1 MLFKEVANA
10 SLLESTVT
18 SETEDSVRRIRTG
31 WSGDRALGLEVTVI
45 ECTETTAF
53 PVYCRYETHGLPG
66 MTVKWNYA
74 LHYKG
79 QLRHV
84 VHRNGDLECAFD
96 SEADRERF
104 AAVWLRAIGKGPVFE
119 PL

>member
-1 MLFKEVANA
+1 
-10 SLLESTVT
+10 LEL
-18 SETEDSVRRIRTG
+18 R
-31 WSGDRALGLEVTVI
+31 LEVTVI
-45 ECTETTAF
+45 QCTETTTF
-53 PVYCRYETHGLPG
+53 PVYGRNETHGLPG
-66 MTVKWNYA
+66 MTVKWSYA

-79 QLRHV
+79 QLGHV

-104 AAVWLRAIGKGPVFE
+104 AAVWLRAIGKEPVFE